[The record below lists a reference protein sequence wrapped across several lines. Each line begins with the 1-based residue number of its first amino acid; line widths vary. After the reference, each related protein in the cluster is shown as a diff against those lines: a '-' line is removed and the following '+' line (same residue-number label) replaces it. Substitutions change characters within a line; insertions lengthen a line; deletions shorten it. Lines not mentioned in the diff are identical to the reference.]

1 MHTTRTEAPKGNLLL
16 GHMSAFQKD
25 SLGFL
30 KHISRNGDVARFR
43 LGPFRAYL
51 VNHPDLIQH
60 ILVKEPLKFHKSLL
74 AKVGGRKFLGD
85 GLILSEGD
93 FWQKQRKLMQPAFHY
108 SRIQSY
114 AQAMVAATDR
124 LMNEW
129 GASQTIEAEEAM
141 LKVTLNI
148 VNKTLFDADINEEAH
163 RVYEAMRLFQE
174 VLGAEVKSPSFFPDW
189 VPTRHNKSR
198 KAALR
203 VLDEIVLGFISERKK
218 SNRDRGDLLS
228 MLLLARYDDG
238 SPMSDQQ
245 IRNEAVTLFV
255 AGHETTGL
263 TLAWALYLISQHP
276 EVEARLL
283 DELRPLSNQPPGA
296 NDLARLPYT
305 EMVIKETMR
314 LYPPAWQVSRS
325 VVEPVQIGAA
335 AFNKGDILFLSP
347 YITQRD
353 SRWWD
358 QPDQFMPERFA
369 PGNEDRLPRYAYFP
383 FGGGPRICIGNTFAM
398 MEARLVLARLL
409 QRYQFRL
416 VPGQVIEPQALVT
429 LRAKNGVKLA
439 ATRRQGW
446 IIKTDTGEFAP
457 LPDDSERV
465 R

>member
-1 MHTTRTEAPKGNLLL
+1 
-16 GHMSAFQKD
+16 MSAFQKD

-30 KHISRNGDVARFR
+30 KQLAASGDIARFR

-51 VNHPDLIQH
+51 INNPDLIQQ

-74 AKVGGRKFLGD
+74 AKIGGRKFLGD
-85 GLILSEGD
+85 GLILSEDG

-108 SRIQSY
+108 SRLQSY
-114 AQAMVAATDR
+114 AQAMVNAADR
-124 LMNEW
+124 LMSEW
-129 GASQTIEAEEAM
+129 GASQTLDVEEAM

-148 VNKTLFDADINEEAH
+148 VNKTLFDADVNEEAR
-163 RVYEAMRLFQE
+163 RVYDAMQLFQE

-189 VPTRHNKSR
+189 VPTRHNQNR
-198 KAALR
+198 RQALT
-203 VLDEIVLGFISERKK
+203 VLDDIVMGIINERKQ
-218 SNRDRGDLLS
+218 SNEDRGDLLS

-283 DELRPLSNQPPGA
+283 DELRPLNNQPPGA
-296 NDLARLPYT
+296 DDLVRLPYT

-325 VVEPVQIGAA
+325 VVEPVQIGNRS
-335 AFNKGDILFLSP
+335 FRKGDILFLSP

-353 SRWWD
+353 PRWWE
-358 QPDQFMPERFA
+358 QPDQFIPERFA
-369 PGNEDRLPRYAYFP
+369 PGNEERLPRYAYFP

-398 MEARLVLARLL
+398 MEARLVLARLF

-416 VPGQVIEPQALVT
+416 SPGQVIEPQALVT
-429 LRAKNGVKLA
+429 LRAKNGLKLA
-439 ATRRQGW
+439 ATLRQGW
-446 IIKTDTGEFAP
+446 IIKTDTGEFTPVPGKSVSAK
-457 LPDDSERV
+457 
-465 R
+465 